1 MEGNKLKHSFVKKDK
16 LPSDF
21 INEWRNHINNHP
33 QPFIIETST
42 REWETIAISR
52 TVPRQ
57 FTELVGTME
66 NLKRDMVMEIAQIL
80 YEGNFIEIVENRD
93 YLDFQTRI
101 IMRLNVERRQNVR

>member
-1 MEGNKLKHSFVKKDK
+1 MEGNKLRHSFVKKDK

-21 INEWRNHINNHP
+21 INEWRNHINNHS
-33 QPFIIETST
+33 QPFIIETSA
-42 REWETIAISR
+42 RQWETIATSR
-52 TVPRQ
+52 TFSRDL
-57 FTELVGTME
+57 TEIGGTIE
-66 NLKRDMVMEIAQIL
+66 SFKREMVMEIAQIL